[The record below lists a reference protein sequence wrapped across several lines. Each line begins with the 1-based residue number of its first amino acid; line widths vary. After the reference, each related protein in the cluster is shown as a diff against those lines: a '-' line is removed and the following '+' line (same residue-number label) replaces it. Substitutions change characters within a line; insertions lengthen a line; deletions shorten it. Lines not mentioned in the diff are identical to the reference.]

1 MVTSRSFSMS
11 HMAPESPL
19 GLGSSCCPLPL
30 NSTRLSCIIP
40 ELLNWAPFYFLGG
53 LLLHILL
60 KILLKRKSS
69 HGILQCHSCGF
80 LTKGAP
86 RGEGFFPLWFLKDS
100 CPPWQGSMAE
110 AAQLVAAAGGGGS
123 LTFQLTSKLRK
134 TDQNL
139 QRPAPSDLL
148 PPFRL
153 LLPNYPS
160 DSSEGSIYSLQNS
173 ATSWGLCEQDAILW
187 GTISVSNYDDWGI
200 LINSVQICNKIQT
213 SSLHLGLLRVTWPC
227 FLFGLSLHSL
237 RAAQVFIKLVL
248 IYLLLLLSPHF
259 SMFN

>member
-19 GLGSSCCPLPL
+19 GLGSPCCPLPL
-30 NSTRLSCIIP
+30 DSTRLSCIIP

-86 RGEGFFPLWFLKDS
+86 RGEGFFPLWFLKGS

-110 AAQLVAAAGGGGS
+110 TAQLVAAAGGGGS
-123 LTFQLTSKLRK
+123 LTFQSTSKLRK

-148 PPFRL
+148 LPFRL
-153 LLPNYPS
+153 LLPVSTAFRIAPPAGDCVHKTPS
-160 DSSEGSIYSLQNS
+160 CGGKFQFQFMTTGEYWLIVFRFATKSKRLLYIWDSCVWPSSVCSLVCPS
-173 ATSWGLCEQDAILW
+173 LTKSCTGL
-187 GTISVSNYDDWGI
+187 
-200 LINSVQICNKIQT
+200 
-213 SSLHLGLLRVTWPC
+213 H
-227 FLFGLSLHSL
+227 
-237 RAAQVFIKLVL
+237 
-248 IYLLLLLSPHF
+248 
-259 SMFN
+259 